1 MTTLFLLSFGLLAY
15 TYVLYPLVIAGYGA
29 LSRTSHCK
37 DESHLPFVT
46 LIISA
51 YNEEK
56 VIVEKLRNSM
66 ALDYPRERLQ
76 IIVASESTDRTHA
89 LTEPFTREGI
99 ELRAFSDRRGKSATL
114 GRVIPEA
121 RGDILIFSDANA
133 LYRPDAIRKLVRN
146 FADSAVGA
154 VVGQLVYRDHAA
166 SVGARG
172 EGVYWAYDRWLRRHV
187 NRVPRLVPGINGSIF
202 AIRRSLY
209 LPFGEV
215 RGDDYELCTRI
226 AIRGYRVVSEPEAIA
241 EERADETAAQQ
252 FKRKMRLVRWNT
264 MSTLLLLR
272 EALGFRN
279 WPIAFQLVSHRLLKY
294 LAPVWL
300 VLGFTSSA
308 ALAARFDSFAAIV
321 FIQSAFYAIAL
332 VGWLADTAG
341 MRLPRPLLV
350 PSYFLLVNSAALAGL
365 FSAIRYGQATTWQ
378 KAR

>member
-1 MTTLFLLSFGLLAY
+1 MTILFLVSFGLLAY
-15 TYVLYPLVIAGYGA
+15 TYVLYPLVIVGYGA
-29 LSRTSHCK
+29 LSRTSHRM
-37 DESHLPFVT
+37 DEFHLPFVT

-56 VIVEKLRNSM
+56 VIVEKLRNAL

-76 IIVASESTDRTHA
+76 IIVASESTDETHA
-89 LTEPFTREGI
+89 LAELFMREGI
-99 ELRAFSDRRGKSATL
+99 ELRAFADRRGKSATL
-114 GRVIPEA
+114 ARVIPDT
-121 RGDILIFSDANA
+121 RGDFLVFSDANA
-133 LYRPDAIRKLVRN
+133 LYRTDAIRKLVRN
-146 FADSAVGA
+146 FSDPSVGA
-154 VVGQLVYRDHAA
+154 VVGQLEYRDHAA
-166 SVGARG
+166 SVGAQG

-187 NRVPRLVPGINGSIF
+187 NRVPGLVPGVNGSIF
-202 AIRRSLY
+202 AIRKSLY
-209 LPFGEV
+209 LPFSEV

-241 EERADETAAQQ
+241 EERADESAAQQ

-272 EALGFRN
+272 EALSFRN
-279 WPIAFQLVSHRLLKY
+279 WPIAFQLVSHRLLRY

-300 VLGFTSSA
+300 VLGFASSA
-308 ALAARFDSFAAIV
+308 ALAAQFDSFATIV
-321 FIQSAFYAIAL
+321 MLQGAFYAIAL
-332 VGWLADTAG
+332 FGWLADTAG
-341 MRLPRPLLV
+341 LRLPRPLLV